1 MKILHVIDS
10 DGLYGAEMMLLNLM
24 EEQRRLNLSPVL
36 LSLGDV
42 DKTDTSLED
51 EARKR
56 QVEVIPFRM
65 KRGYS
70 LRSAREIV
78 RLAQEQN
85 VTVVHSHGYKGDILL
100 ASLPKHVRNMP
111 MIRTQHGRTST
122 RKLSKIWFYEMLD
135 KLVLRN
141 VDAIVHV
148 NGFDSPRAEGG
159 NPGGTVRHQYVIEN
173 GIPALTYDPVS
184 AYASDPEVREFCKD
198 GFIIGTICRLSEEKG
213 LVYLIS
219 ALSLLSAYSK
229 EFRAIIIGEGPDR
242 DLILATAR
250 DAGLSQNIL
259 ITGYRRFAYHYLPKF
274 DVFVIPSLTEGLP
287 ITLLEAMQARV
298 PVVASRV
305 GGIPAVLQQGQTG
318 ILIEPK
324 DPASLATAIR
334 QVWSDPAAAE
344 GMARKAREVAL
355 TKYSSRRMAEDY
367 LRVYESVVGNWRN

>member
-1 MKILHVIDS
+1 MRILHVIDS

-24 EEQRRLNLSPVL
+24 EEQRRLNLNPVL
-36 LSLGDV
+36 LSIADF
-42 DKTDTSLED
+42 DKGDTSLED
-51 EARKR
+51 EAKKR
-56 QVEVIPFRM
+56 LVDVIPFRM

-78 RLAQEQN
+78 HRAHASHI
-85 VTVVHSHGYKGDILL
+85 TVIHSHGYKGDILIG
-100 ASLPKHVRNMP
+100 SLPRHVRDMP

-122 RKLSKIWFYEMLD
+122 SKLSKIWFYEILD

-141 VDAIVHV
+141 VEAIVHV
-148 NGFDSPRAEGG
+148 NGFNAQPA
-159 NPGGTVRHQYVIEN
+159 GGTSHGTGHQYVVEN
-173 GIPALTYDPVS
+173 GIPELTFDPVS
-184 AYASDPEVREFCKD
+184 AYASDPEVREFCSG

-219 ALSLLSAYSK
+219 ALSQLFAYNNNFK
-229 EFRAIIIGEGPDR
+229 TVIIGEGPQK
-242 DLILATAR
+242 DLLLAMAR
-250 DAGLSQNIL
+250 DAGLSRNIL
-259 ITGYRRFAYHYLPKF
+259 ITGYRKFAYHYLPKF

-287 ITLLEAMQARV
+287 ITLLEAMQAQV

-305 GGIPAVLQQGQTG
+305 GGIPAVLEQGQTG

-355 TKYSSRRMAEDY
+355 TRYSSRRMAEDY
-367 LRVYESVVGNWRN
+367 MRVYESVVRNWRQ